1 MITYNLYVK
10 KFLCCLL
17 LLLLFNISAC
27 TASNLPP
34 AQHQDSI
41 AEFNALSVRIQN
53 LAKSEKALSILKLEY
68 KIQNLPEF
76 VVIRKLQTSILQT
89 FYTAFDIGF
98 VANCYPSLDF
108 ENEGKMEKYY
118 RLFLGL
124 VGSYND
130 SSNLTI
136 SLIEGDLSRSNRYL
150 EKQYPD
156 FAAILNELKS
166 DIISLRNNIND
177 FVQNNIP
184 AEYVSGYSTV
194 ENKLVTKKKQD
205 VALAHADYIPPKSF
219 LEHLSET
226 ATKNKKS
233 TDN

>member
-1 MITYNLYVK
+1 MK
-10 KFLCCLL
+10 KCKFCLQIIL
-17 LLLLFNISAC
+17 FCVTLLLLFTISVC

-41 AEFNALSVRIQN
+41 AEFNALSMRIQN

-76 VVIRKLQTSILQT
+76 VVIRKLQSSILQT
-89 FYTAFDIGF
+89 FYTAVDIGF

-108 ENEGKMEKYY
+108 DNESKMEKFYH
-118 RLFLGL
+118 LFLGL

-136 SLIEGDLSRSNRYL
+136 LLIESDLSRSNRYL

-156 FAAILNELKS
+156 FAAILSELKL
-166 DIISLRNNIND
+166 DIASLRDNIND
-177 FVQNNIP
+177 FVKDNIP
-184 AEYVSGYSTV
+184 DKYVSDYPAV
-194 ENKLVTKKKQD
+194 ENLLTKRKKED
-205 VALAHADYIPPKSF
+205 IALAHADYIPPKSF
-219 LEHLSET
+219 LEHLSKAPKASRES
-226 ATKNKKS
+226 K
-233 TDN
+233 D